1 MILKLIDFREHNVV
15 CKTKLFYLISH
26 YDSFAEKSL
35 KSPVILF
42 LIILTLQ
49 SSYSQTISSSL
60 PPQIDHN
67 GKWLFYLH
75 GAIVQDQGINA
86 VSKDFG
92 PYKYLNILDSL
103 KSRGFNVISEARPKD
118 TRPEDWANKVSKQID
133 SLIDA
138 KLPPQNITVVGA
150 SAGAAITMEV
160 ALRLKNS
167 KINYVIMGMC
177 WPDTYK
183 EYEGQELC
191 GNFLSIYESSD
202 PHGRCNRIFEQKK
215 CGGSFKEIEINTG
228 KSHGFL
234 YQPYKEWVDPL
245 IKWIKDKK

>member
-1 MILKLIDFREHNVV
+1 MIALQKKGLR
-15 CKTKLFYLISH
+15 
-26 YDSFAEKSL
+26 
-35 KSPVILF
+35 SPIILF
-42 LIILTLQ
+42 LTIITLH

-60 PPQIDHN
+60 PPKIDHS

-86 VSKDFG
+86 ISKEFG
-92 PYKYLNILDSL
+92 PYKYLDILDTL
-103 KSRGFNVISEARPKD
+103 KNRGFNVISEARPKD
-118 TRPEDWANKVSKQID
+118 TRPGDYAEKVSKQID

-138 KLPPQNITVVGA
+138 KVLPQNIVVIGA
-150 SAGAAITMEV
+150 SAGAEITMKV
-160 ALRLKNS
+160 CLRLKNS
-167 KINYVIMGMC
+167 QINYVIMGMC

-202 PHGRCNRIFEQKK
+202 PHGSCNKIFGQKK
-215 CGGSFKEIEINTG
+215 CSGSFKEMEITTG

-245 IKWIKDKK
+245 MKWIREKK